1 MFGGVSAPAPKQP
14 TVMSEDG
21 GEITVHWAQGDAP
34 AMLTEVPEKV
44 GEAIESMR
52 QHGTPVALV
61 LSANGLRGLG
71 ACCARL
77 PLVALD
83 LSHNQLRSCA
93 AVESGEL
100 AGDGDAPPG
109 ASPPPKVPRTVSALP
124 PTLTA
129 LNLSHNGLARLAGME
144 RLPRL
149 RALDVSHNRLVTCA
163 GMGWL
168 AALEDLDLAHNALS
182 QSRSLNVLRYLGP
195 LTSLRSLAL
204 DGNPMAAM
212 GGLRLNVG
220 AMRRTSRS
228 STAPCP
234 AAAARRSTRARR
246 SRARRRPR
254 RRGSSPPRRSR
265 RRRQPRAG
273 RLERGGGGGGGGGSV
288 ASVSSVGLGSPPSR
302 PPRAPRERAARQGLP
317 APRRAAAAAAA
328 ARGRA
333 RARRL
338 RGRRAHPAAL
348 VAAPVARRAA
358 PPPARRARRRQ
369 REAIDGFVGFA
380 RAFRAGASGSPRAG
394 ATPKASAR
402 RATRSASAPP
412 AHARR
417 ARAVAR
423 GGDRRAAADAA
434 EGRLLAG
441 ARSRAGARLRECS
454 QRVGDL
460 AQLEPDVKAGGA
472 APPDAKATAA
482 RARRSRS
489 AIT

>member
-100 AGDGDAPPG
+100 AGDDGDAPPG
-109 ASPPPKVPRTVSALP
+109 AGAAATPKVPRTVSALP

-168 AALEDLDLAHNALS
+168 
-182 QSRSLNVLRYLGP
+182 
-195 LTSLRSLAL
+195 LAL
-204 DGNPMAAM
+204 
-212 GGLRLNVG
+212 
-220 AMRRTSRS
+220 
-228 STAPCP
+228 
-234 AAAARRSTRARR
+234 
-246 SRARRRPR
+246 RPR
-254 RRGSSPPRRSR
+254 DCHLQQRPLP
-265 RRRQPRAG
+265 RQP
-273 RLERGGGGGGGGGSV
+273 S
-288 ASVSSVGLGSPPSR
+288 
-302 PPRAPRERAARQGLP
+302 
-317 APRRAAAAAAA
+317 
-328 ARGRA
+328 
-333 RARRL
+333 
-338 RGRRAHPAAL
+338 
-348 VAAPVARRAA
+348 
-358 PPPARRARRRQ
+358 
-369 REAIDGFVGFA
+369 
-380 RAFRAGASGSPRAG
+380 
-394 ATPKASAR
+394 
-402 RATRSASAPP
+402 
-412 AHARR
+412 
-417 ARAVAR
+417 
-423 GGDRRAAADAA
+423 
-434 EGRLLAG
+434 
-441 ARSRAGARLRECS
+441 
-454 QRVGDL
+454 
-460 AQLEPDVKAGGA
+460 
-472 APPDAKATAA
+472 
-482 RARRSRS
+482 
-489 AIT
+489 